1 MSNNQILES
10 QHNDN
15 QDEVLD
21 LNEVMRVRREKLSNL
36 RTKGNPYPNHFK
48 RHNYAGDITDTF
60 NDESKEAL
68 EELNKE
74 VIIAGRIMSRRIM
87 GKASF
92 FDVQDMTG
100 RIQVYIKQN
109 QLADGL
115 YDEFKTWDI
124 GDIVGLVGILF
135 KTKTNELSISASEVQ
150 LLTKSLR
157 PLPDKFHG
165 LADQE
170 IKYRQRYLDLIMSAK
185 TRETFKVRSKM
196 ITAIR
201 DFLTQHNFVEVE
213 TPMMQ
218 VLPGGAAA
226 KPFVTHHNALDMPL
240 YLRIAPELY
249 LKRLVVGGLERV
261 FEINRNFRNEG
272 VSTRHNPEFT
282 MLEYY
287 QAYADYNDA
296 MDIVEK
302 LLRYAVKHT
311 IGCEK
316 IDYQGHILDFSE
328 SFEKLTVVESIL
340 KYNKNITLTQL
351 QDRAKAAELALRL
364 GITVKDSY
372 GLGRIITDIF
382 EQTVEDKLMQPTFIT
397 QYPTEVSPLA
407 RPSDENPFFVDRA
420 EFFCAGRELANLFS
434 ELNDPEDQASRFK
447 AQVAEKNEGNDEAM
461 PYDEDYIIALEH
473 GMPPA
478 AGVGIGIDRLTM
490 LLTDAPS
497 IRDVILFPH
506 MRSKES

>member
-1 MSNNQILES
+1 MS
-10 QHNDN
+10 DN
-15 QDEVLD
+15 QTIENNNLENQEEVLD
-21 LNEVMRVRREKLSNL
+21 LNEVLRVRREKLAVI
-36 RTKGNPYPNHFK
+36 RDKGNAYPNHFK
-48 RHNYAGDITDTF
+48 RHNYAGDILA
-60 NDESKEAL
+60 NYSDESKEAL
-68 EELNKE
+68 AELNKE
-74 VIIAGRIMSRRIM
+74 VIVAGRIMSRRIM

-100 RIQVYIKQN
+100 RVQVYTKQN
-109 QLADGL
+109 QLPEGL
-115 YDEFKTWDI
+115 YDNFKTWDI
-124 GDIVGLVGILF
+124 GDIVGLVGTIF
-135 KTKTNELSISASEVQ
+135 KTKTGELSISATEIT

-170 IKYRQRYLDLIMSAK
+170 IKYRQRYLDLIVSKK
-185 TRETFKVRSKM
+185 TRDTFKVRSKM

-201 DFLTQHNFVEVE
+201 DFLTDNDFVEVE

-240 YLRIAPELY
+240 YLRVAPELY
-249 LKRLVVGGLERV
+249 LKRLVVGGIERV

-296 MDIVEK
+296 MDLVEK
-302 LLRYAVKHT
+302 LLRNVVKRT
-311 IGCEK
+311 TGKEK
-316 IDYQGHILDFSE
+316 LDYQGHILDFAE
-328 SFEKLTVVESIL
+328 PFEKLTVIESIL
-340 KYNKNITLTQL
+340 KYNNDITLEEL
-351 QDRAKAAELALRL
+351 QDRTKAVKIAERL
-364 GITVKDSY
+364 GLLVKDSY
-372 GLGRIITDIF
+372 GLGKIVTEIF
-382 EQTVEDKLMQPTFIT
+382 EKTVEEKLMQPTFIT

-407 RPSDENPFFVDRA
+407 RPSDSDPFFVDRA
-420 EFFCAGRELANLFS
+420 EFFCAGREIANLFS
-434 ELNDPEDQASRFK
+434 ELNDPEDQAERFK

-461 PYDEDYIIALEH
+461 PYDEDYITALEH

-506 MRSKES
+506 MRSKEA